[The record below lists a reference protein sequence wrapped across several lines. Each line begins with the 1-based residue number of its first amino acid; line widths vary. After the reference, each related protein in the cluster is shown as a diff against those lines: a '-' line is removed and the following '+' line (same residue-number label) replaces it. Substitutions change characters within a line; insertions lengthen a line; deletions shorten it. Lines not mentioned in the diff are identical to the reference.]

1 MTKKKNRN
9 YLKAFAELR
18 EIVDGAYDD
27 VDDVVGYVNA
37 LRHGE
42 DNAQQSVHLTALRRG
57 LALSLLFNVILLA
70 VVLAIIGGR

>member
-1 MTKKKNRN
+1 MAKKKKKT
-9 YLKAFAELR
+9 YLEAFAELR

-42 DNAQQSVHLTALRRG
+42 DNAQQSVQLTALWRW
-57 LALSLLFNVILLA
+57 LAVSIFINVILLA
-70 VVLAIIGGR
+70 VVAFIIGGN